1 MAGEKYTAKAQ
12 QAMQTAQQL
21 AAMKYHQE
29 FNSLH
34 LMLALAKEPEGLL
47 ATIFQE
53 CQTDLPMLKVR
64 LEAELNKIPQVK
76 GQERLAMGVD
86 LARVVGKAWE
96 YAASM
101 KDEFISTEHLLLALV
116 ADGKKE
122 LQAIA
127 KEFLLSKD
135 KIDAA
140 IKKYRKQNVT
150 GENPEETYQ
159 SLSKFGRDLTQAARS
174 GKLDPVIGR
183 DEEIRRT
190 IEILSRRT
198 KNNPVL
204 IGEPGVGKTAIVEG
218 LARRIV
224 AGDVPES
231 LKNKTLYALDMGS
244 LIAGAKFRGEFEERL
259 KAVMIGRAALRAD
272 PAAGQPLDDDV
283 IRELQFD
290 RNVDLRELGKFI
302 SLINSTREAV
312 QHIAVRTIR
321 FLKALTDNRNHY
333 VIGHERAGFDVA
345 LGFETGFGAFAHR
358 FAEDFTGGDLR
369 NAQFFGQEL
378 RLGTLAGTRRAQENN
393 ITHIRTSC
401 SWRMGGGQSPPPRDL
416 SKVAAMII
424 GVRHAVSKIKGSL
437 CSGAWSSGLRSGAAS
452 PARPVRRS
460 GWTRHRRAPSRSRSS
475 TGRWAASPAVR
486 GRAPQTA

>member
-1 MAGEKYTAKAQ
+1 MANEKYTAKAQ
-12 QAMQTAQQL
+12 QAMQAAQQL

-64 LEAELNKIPQVK
+64 LESELNKIPQVK
-76 GQERLAMGVD
+76 GQERLSMGVD
-86 LARVVGKAWE
+86 LARVIGKARE
-96 YAASM
+96 YAAAM

-116 ADGKKE
+116 TDGKKE
-122 LQAIA
+122 VQDIA
-127 KEFLLSKD
+127 KEYLLFKD

-150 GENPEETYQ
+150 SENPEETYQ
-159 SLSKFGRDLTQAARS
+159 SLSKFGRDLTQAARA

-244 LIAGAKFRGEFEERL
+244 LIAGAKFRGEFE
-259 KAVMIGRAALRAD
+259 
-272 PAAGQPLDDDV
+272 
-283 IRELQFD
+283 
-290 RNVDLRELGKFI
+290 
-302 SLINSTREAV
+302 
-312 QHIAVRTIR
+312 
-321 FLKALTDNRNHY
+321 
-333 VIGHERAGFDVA
+333 
-345 LGFETGFGAFAHR
+345 
-358 FAEDFTGGDLR
+358 
-369 NAQFFGQEL
+369 
-378 RLGTLAGTRRAQENN
+378 
-393 ITHIRTSC
+393 
-401 SWRMGGGQSPPPRDL
+401 
-416 SKVAAMII
+416 
-424 GVRHAVSKIKGSL
+424 
-437 CSGAWSSGLRSGAAS
+437 
-452 PARPVRRS
+452 
-460 GWTRHRRAPSRSRSS
+460 
-475 TGRWAASPAVR
+475 
-486 GRAPQTA
+486 